1 MAAEGPST
9 KLVLRLLATVGAV
22 CALLYVLYLV
32 RSVLGLIAIAIFLAI
47 VLGPPVD
54 LISRR
59 LIPRALAI
67 LLVYVVIVAGIVG
80 IGTLFVP
87 PLVSGVNSLSQ
98 DAPTYI
104 AKLRRNPTFRQ
115 YDNRYHITTSVQ
127 RQASGLP
134 QRLSQAAGALSN
146 VTVGVFNAIFQLITV
161 LTISFFLLLDG
172 QRLLRRA
179 LEVVNP
185 SHAAGLEATARAIYR
200 AVAGYV
206 AGNLAISLVA
216 GAVSLVTMLILGIPF
231 AVPLSVL
238 MAFFDLVPLVGSTI
252 GAVVVGVVTLF
263 TGFPTT
269 TIVWAVVQLI
279 YQQLESSVIVPIVYR
294 RTVNVNG
301 LLTIIALLIGAQLL
315 GILGALVAIP
325 VAGAIQIV
333 AQQVWRARRPAPGPG
348 AEEASVSL

>member
-146 VTVGVFNAIFQLITV
+146 VTVGCSTP
-161 LTISFFLLLDG
+161 SFSSS
-172 QRLLRRA
+172 
-179 LEVVNP
+179 P
-185 SHAAGLEATARAIYR
+185 S
-200 AVAGYV
+200 
-206 AGNLAISLVA
+206 
-216 GAVSLVTMLILGIPF
+216 
-231 AVPLSVL
+231 
-238 MAFFDLVPLVGSTI
+238 
-252 GAVVVGVVTLF
+252 
-263 TGFPTT
+263 
-269 TIVWAVVQLI
+269 
-279 YQQLESSVIVPIVYR
+279 
-294 RTVNVNG
+294 
-301 LLTIIALLIGAQLL
+301 
-315 GILGALVAIP
+315 
-325 VAGAIQIV
+325 
-333 AQQVWRARRPAPGPG
+333 
-348 AEEASVSL
+348 